1 MESADFQ
8 QLALG
13 IAPNAA
19 AVANYCDHV
28 EHNEAAETSWVLD
41 AASELSRLAL
51 QFAQDAKVDLVEL
64 YSERLRMIEARNVLA
79 QPGGFAGWEAALTAQ
94 SWRDL
99 QLVQIEHDRCYHPDV
114 FGLAKTEQLRHYA
127 FHLAK
132 IVGAFADAA
141 DPEELIQRR
150 LPDVLLFAMKLQTV
164 MGERLGEEPL
174 PRPQ

>member
-8 QLALG
+8 QFALTL
-13 IAPNAA
+13 APNAA

-41 AASELSRLAL
+41 AASELWRLAL
-51 QFAQDAKVDLVEL
+51 RFAQDAKLDLVEL
-64 YSERLRMIEARNVLA
+64 YSQRLAMIEDRNVLA
-79 QPGGFAGWEAALTAQ
+79 RRGGFDGRRAALTAR
-94 SWRDL
+94 SWREL

-114 FGLAKTEQLRHYA
+114 FGLAKMDQLRHYA

-132 IVGAFADAA
+132 IVGAFAGAA
-141 DPEELIQRR
+141 NSEELMSRR
-150 LPDVLLFAMKLQTV
+150 LPDVLLFAIKLQTV
-164 MGERLGEEPL
+164 MGERLGEDPL